1 MVVDMVWNVLVISP
15 RVVAL
20 ALFASHQLHWF
31 WGLVGAQVFITT
43 TASLAYER
51 LSESKEDFIID
62 IFYSF
67 YIGVGMIFNVIW
79 VFDLNLYFYVYLLYW
94 LLMFAENTVMIA
106 LWYSWSEGLGFW
118 YHNAAIIGV
127 IGTYVFS
134 LVVKAAH
141 CYFYKSNSKEK
152 NLLKW
157 MFYTEK
163 EEPLVKDAA
172 SSSSAHSTEI
182 TTK

>member
-31 WGLVGAQVFITT
+31 WGLIGAQVFITT
-43 TASLAYER
+43 AASLAYER
-51 LSESKEDFIID
+51 LSQSKEDCIID
-62 IFYSF
+62 VFYSF

-118 YHNAAIIGV
+118 YHKAAIIGV
-127 IGTYVFS
+127 IGACVFS
-134 LVVKAAH
+134 LVVKGAH

-163 EEPLVKDAA
+163 EPLVEHT
-172 SSSSAHSTEI
+172 SSSVHCTED
-182 TTK
+182 TTKSTP